1 MFDTQS
7 SKSYK
12 SHLHL
17 IMLLLKEPQKYKKS
31 RFFLRYK
38 NMVLRSRLQYLNSY
52 KINKHY
58 TRGWDRIHWN
68 NIVKQP

>member
-17 IMLLLKEPQKYKKS
+17 IMLLLKNHRNTKNLK
-31 RFFLRYK
+31 FFIRYK
-38 NMVLRSRLQYLNSY
+38 NMALKRRLQYSNSH

-58 TRGWDRIHWN
+58 ARGWDRIHWN
-68 NIVKQP
+68 DTVK

>member
-12 SHLHL
+12 LHLHL
-17 IMLLLKEPQKYKKS
+17 IMLLLKEPQKYKK
-31 RFFLRYK
+31 YK
-38 NMVLRSRLQYLNSY
+38 NMALKSRLQYLNSY

-68 NIVKQP
+68 NIVK

>member
-7 SKSYK
+7 SKSYI

-31 RFFLRYK
+31 KFFL
-38 NMVLRSRLQYLNSY
+38 
-52 KINKHY
+52 KIQKHGTKKQTTIYCIDY
-58 TRGWDRIHWN
+58 TIQEAGIGYT
-68 NIVKQP
+68 

>member
-31 RFFLRYK
+31 MFFSKIQKHGTKKQATILE
-38 NMVLRSRLQYLNSY
+38 RLQ
-52 KINKHY
+52 NK
-58 TRGWDRIHWN
+58 
-68 NIVKQP
+68 

>member
-12 SHLHL
+12 SHLYL

-31 RFFLRYK
+31 KFFPRYK
-38 NMVLRSRLQYLNSY
+38 
-52 KINKHY
+52 KHG
-58 TRGWDRIHWN
+58 TK
-68 NIVKQP
+68 KQTTILEVIK

>member
-12 SHLHL
+12 SHLHF
-17 IMLLLKEPQKYKKS
+17 IMLLLKEPQKYKKKS
-31 RFFLRYK
+31 KFFLRYK
-38 NMVLRSRLQYLNSY
+38 NMALKSRLQYLNSD

-58 TRGWDRIHWN
+58 TRGWDRICWN
-68 NIVKQP
+68 NIVK